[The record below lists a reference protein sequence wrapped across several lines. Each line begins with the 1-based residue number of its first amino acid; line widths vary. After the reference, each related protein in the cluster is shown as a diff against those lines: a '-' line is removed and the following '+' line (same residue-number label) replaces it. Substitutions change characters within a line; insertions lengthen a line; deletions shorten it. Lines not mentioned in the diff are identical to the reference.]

1 MKGGSGGSA
10 GKAALSLV
18 FYKKMDFYFILLYIF
33 AGFDQENK
41 QWHARPVEKQV
52 KNLSLS
58 RSNLWLLHRAT
69 QEAKDTER
77 VLEQPF
83 NVNPA

>member
-1 MKGGSGGSA
+1 MI
-10 GKAALSLV
+10 
-18 FYKKMDFYFILLYIF
+18 FILFIYIYIIF

-58 RSNLWLLHRAT
+58 RSNLWFLHRAT